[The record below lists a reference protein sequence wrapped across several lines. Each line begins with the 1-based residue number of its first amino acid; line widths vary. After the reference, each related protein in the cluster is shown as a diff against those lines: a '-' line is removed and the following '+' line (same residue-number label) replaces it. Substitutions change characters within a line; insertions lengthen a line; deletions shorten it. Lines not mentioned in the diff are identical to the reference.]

1 MIFVLNNQLF
11 FGRDLLTEP
20 EEEDASSRLE
30 MMQAHVDE
38 LLAL

>member
-1 MIFVLNNQLF
+1 MIFVLNNQ
-11 FGRDLLTEP
+11 LLTEP